1 MAITAVMGLGFNL
14 IQMRILHEGDG
25 GYSLGGAHSHSHGD
39 DEHGHSHG
47 GGGDSLAVKAAFL
60 HALGDMIMS
69 IGVCIAASVIYV
81 GETYL
86 GIDKEKLFIADPI
99 CTFVFS
105 VIVCATVIPVVKQ
118 CVIILM
124 EGVPPEFDTDA
135 LILDIKACAKDG
147 TNIKIEDFHLW
158 SISQG
163 KLALSAHI
171 LTNNPK

>member
-14 IQMRILHEGDG
+14 IQMRILHEGEG
-25 GYSLGGAHSHSHGD
+25 GYSLGGAHSHGD

-69 IGVCIAASVIYV
+69 IGVCIAATVIYV

-86 GIDKEKLFIADPI
+86 GIDPAKLYIADPI

-105 VIVCATVIPVVKQ
+105 VIVCFTVLPVVK
-118 CVIILM
+118 
-124 EGVPPEFDTDA
+124 
-135 LILDIKACAKDG
+135 
-147 TNIKIEDFHLW
+147 
-158 SISQG
+158 
-163 KLALSAHI
+163 
-171 LTNNPK
+171 